1 MRREQVEAEGGVDV
15 KAPKQ
20 NNDRKKIIDQN
31 GVDVKPPKQNNDLEI
46 QNIRRNFYVV

>member
-20 NNDRKKIIDQN
+20 NDDRKKIDQN

-46 QNIRRNFYVV
+46 QNILCSLHSN